1 MSEVSQFPAGLR
13 VLAIDHDPSVL
24 EFTRQICS
32 QLKYHVVTCT
42 ESPFAL
48 NLVRE
53 IKACIDVI
61 LMELDMPNLDGH
73 EFLQH
78 AKKDIQI
85 PVIVMSADNAKG
97 SVMKAVRNGACD
109 YWNKPL
115 HVNQF
120 RNMWIHAARK
130 AFSENK
136 NYVIL
141 ENNNSE
147 FGSSTVI
154 EATEI
159 FRDQN
164 NSSSRESDESEHS
177 CQPPAKKPRVI
188 WTPMLHREF
197 LKAVKQ
203 IGDDKAV
210 PKKILE
216 VMNIAGLTRDH
227 VASHLQ
233 KYKHHMKSTSNGAT
247 QQQNEMKNTSNGA
260 TQQQNEMKST
270 LNGATQQ
277 QNEMKSA
284 SNGATQQQNEV
295 KSTSN
300 EMALPNTESG
310 ALVRVDFQSLAATNH
325 VSYNTLTT
333 FDTEKEANH
342 SNQEQGVTHGHPSN
356 IAIINNFSQPIMDP
370 SIYGVFK
377 DTQQQQQQKTMM
389 HHQISPINLQPSFAT
404 ENINNDLV
412 SPQTIDANT
421 LGFTSGDMRSFS
433 AQGSD
438 ALVPYGS
445 QSGDLIYDQEY
456 TDILTWLLEDSAS
469 ARDPNFSKDIVDH
482 NTTNL
487 IS

>member
-24 EFTRQICS
+24 EFTKQICS

-53 IKACIDVI
+53 IKTCIDVI
-61 LMELDMPNLDGH
+61 LMELHMPNMDGH

-78 AKKDIQI
+78 AKKDIRI
-85 PVIVMSADNAKG
+85 PVIVMSADNAED
-97 SVMKAVRNGACD
+97 SVTKAVRNGACD

-136 NYVIL
+136 NFVTL

-188 WTPMLHREF
+188 WTPTLHREF

-216 VMNIAGLTRDH
+216 VMNIPGLTRDH

-233 KYKHHMKSTSNGAT
+233 KYKRHMKSTSNGAT

-270 LNGATQQ
+270 
-277 QNEMKSA
+277 
-284 SNGATQQQNEV
+284 SNGTTQQQNEV

-310 ALVRVDFQSLAATNH
+310 ALVRVD
-325 VSYNTLTT
+325 TLTT
-333 FDTEKEANH
+333 LDTEKEANH
-342 SNQEQGVTHGHPSN
+342 SNQEQGLTHFHPSN
-356 IAIINNFSQPIMDP
+356 IAIVNNFSQPIMDP

-377 DTQQQQQQKTMM
+377 DTLQQQQQKTMM
-389 HHQISPINLQPSFAT
+389 HHQISPINIQPSFAT
-404 ENINNDLV
+404 QNINNALV
-412 SPQTIDANT
+412 SHQTIDANN
-421 LGFTSGDMRSFS
+421 LGFTSGDMRSLS
-433 AQGSD
+433 APGSE

-445 QSGDLIYDQEY
+445 QSGDLIYDQE
-456 TDILTWLLEDSAS
+456 
-469 ARDPNFSKDIVDH
+469 
-482 NTTNL
+482 
-487 IS
+487 

>member
-130 AFSENK
+130 AFK
-136 NYVIL
+136 
-141 ENNNSE
+141 
-147 FGSSTVI
+147 
-154 EATEI
+154 I

-233 KYKHHMKSTSNGAT
+233 
-247 QQQNEMKNTSNGA
+247 
-260 TQQQNEMKST
+260 
-270 LNGATQQ
+270 
-277 QNEMKSA
+277 
-284 SNGATQQQNEV
+284 
-295 KSTSN
+295 
-300 EMALPNTESG
+300 
-310 ALVRVDFQSLAATNH
+310 
-325 VSYNTLTT
+325 VSFCFVY
-333 FDTEKEANH
+333 
-342 SNQEQGVTHGHPSN
+342 
-356 IAIINNFSQPIMDP
+356 
-370 SIYGVFK
+370 
-377 DTQQQQQQKTMM
+377 
-389 HHQISPINLQPSFAT
+389 
-404 ENINNDLV
+404 
-412 SPQTIDANT
+412 
-421 LGFTSGDMRSFS
+421 
-433 AQGSD
+433 
-438 ALVPYGS
+438 
-445 QSGDLIYDQEY
+445 LIFHNC
-456 TDILTWLLEDSAS
+456 TWL
-469 ARDPNFSKDIVDH
+469 
-482 NTTNL
+482 
-487 IS
+487 